1 MPCKSVCM
9 IHDLLM
15 FHQKND
21 ALPATNSSLILP
33 LLVKAD
39 EYVEKITLS
48 TFVATFLPDSL
59 YERSS
64 NLYLK

>member
-1 MPCKSVCM
+1 
-9 IHDLLM
+9 M

-39 EYVEKITLS
+39 GYVEKITLS

-59 YERSS
+59 YEQSS